1 MLALLGMRVRLALG
15 EGYLTEDAHRETM
28 GLGGTMANGD
38 LSATTL
44 EYDIYDALARRGGG
58 EETAASSAAT
68 LRDEPSART
77 LRWFPTPDSARTL
90 PGWSA
95 ATLGVLEMVAEP
107 PTSWR
112 DAPSPRPCCARA
124 SPRSTGCRGSCRC

>member
-1 MLALLGMRVRLALG
+1 
-15 EGYLTEDAHRETM
+15 
-28 GLGGTMANGD
+28 MANGD

-107 PTSWR
+107 R
-112 DAPSPRPCCARA
+112 DELAGCALAEFLLRESVA
-124 SPRSTGCRGSCRC
+124 AMDGVPGVL

>member
-1 MLALLGMRVRLALG
+1 MEEMQ
-15 EGYLTEDAHRETM
+15 M
-28 GLGGTMANGD
+28 PNS
-38 LSATTL
+38 SATM
-44 EYDIYDALARRGGG
+44 EYDAVAEFEERWHWATGARRGGG

-107 PTSWR
+107 R
-112 DAPSPRPCCARA
+112 DELAGCALAEVLLRESVA
-124 SPRSTGCRGSCRC
+124 ALDGVPGVL